1 VRKQLI
7 VLSVGNWKTKACN
20 PMGMEVVN
28 EVANLFAQE
37 SQQLMLMLADAFGDQ
52 LDEQGLCIRQRLYLS
67 WRFCPAPGTASE
79 PICNIACSLA
89 SAQGV
94 APSRGQK

>member
-20 PMGMEVVN
+20 PIGMEVVN

-37 SQQLMLMLADAFGDQ
+37 SQQFVLIKVCWLTRS
-52 LDEQGLCIRQRLYLS
+52 ELS
-67 WRFCPAPGTASE
+67 WMNKGYVSASVVFT
-79 PICNIACSLA
+79 P
-89 SAQGV
+89 
-94 APSRGQK
+94 PR